1 MKSKLVWPF
10 TLMLFVFLIGFTS
23 VPAFALQFLDNFSTG
38 QSNWVPEQG
47 GWNFT
52 NPAPGIFFYR
62 CDCSSN
68 STTWRTN
75 TPIGTNWQFQ
85 ADMYFRTLYGSG
97 GTTGVGTLGLSK
109 PTGTFSSK
117 LAVNVTDNSSGQ
129 VLVQG
134 QYNDGSFHTVI
145 DSGWLSNAAPNYH
158 VWIARPASNYFQVVV
173 SATNGFFFNATS
185 GPVPVSALDQVAVPG
200 FRVNGA
206 VVDFASMQIDT
217 PITNVGLDNVQLTPI
232 TNQNQHYLMLAT
244 AAANDLLGHW
254 WIGNAP
260 AGQIANTWNGYTT
273 NLPDARGG
281 LWERGMFYTVLYDLW
296 RTTGDATLQQ
306 MLASDWRRTESL
318 YPTNQLESC
327 GQDSGVNWA
336 VDDAGWSSIMYL
348 DAYDATG
355 DPTALICAEGL
366 VNNAFNRWQD
376 SQLGGGMWYS
386 DARQIKSLYQV
397 AILLSAFQIYK
408 LTDDQSFYDRAMQCY
423 TWMETHLLRNDSLYW
438 CDYNS
443 SGPVGNNRPNDIHE
457 AGSVVFLGGNMGMA
471 LLHAR
476 LYQLTTNSIYLN
488 RAIRTANAIFSSP
501 LMNSGGVYVND
512 RDAWTEGTFAGE
524 WAREVLRLPGIDA
537 KHWTALWKTAG
548 SIYTNARTNGYYGG
562 SWSGPAEGSGST
574 WWVIGSLP
582 EQITTSSSSA
592 NMIIAAAALERQYTN
607 IIVPRLQISPPSSAS
622 ITVKALG
629 QPYWQYQLQ
638 SSTNLAIW
646 NVVTNFYLDP
656 ASNSFYFNSPPNG
669 SPMFFRAVSSV
680 QP

>member
-1 MKSKLVWPF
+1 MKSSFILRCA
-10 TLMLFVFLIGFTS
+10 LFIFLLGFTR
-23 VPAFALQFLDNFSTG
+23 VPAFALQFLDDFSTG
-38 QSNWVPEQG
+38 QSNWVPEESN
-47 GWNFT
+47 WSVT
-52 NPAPGIFFYR
+52 NPAPGVYFYE
-62 CDCSSN
+62 CDCPSN

-85 ADMYFRTLYGSG
+85 ADMYFRTLYGNG

-109 PTGTFSSK
+109 STGNFSSK

-129 VLVQG
+129 VLIQG

-173 SATNGFFFNATS
+173 LATNGFFFNATS

-206 VVDFASMQIDT
+206 VVDFANMQIDT
-217 PITNVGLDNVQLTPI
+217 PITNVDLDNVQLTPI
-232 TNQNQHYLMLAT
+232 TNQNQHYLTLAT

-254 WIGNAP
+254 WIGSAQ

-281 LWERGMFYTVLYDLW
+281 LWERGMFYFVLNDLW
-296 RTTGDATLQQ
+296 HTTGDSNLQQ
-306 MLASDWRRTESL
+306 MLTSDWRRTESL
-318 YPTNQLESC
+318 YTTNQLESC

-348 DAYDATG
+348 DAYDATR

-366 VNNAFNRWQD
+366 VNNAFNRWLD
-376 SQLGGGMWYS
+376 NQLGGGLWYS
-386 DARQIKSLYQV
+386 DAEQVKSLYQV
-397 AILLSAFQIYK
+397 AIVLSAFRIYE
-408 LTDDQSFYDRAMQCY
+408 LTGDQTYYDRAMQCY
-423 TWMETHLLRNDSLYW
+423 TWMETNLLRSDNLYW

-443 SGPVGNNRPNDIHE
+443 SGPVGQDRPNDIHE
-457 AGSVVFLGGNMGMA
+457 ANSVVFLGGNMGMA

-488 RAIRTANAIFSSP
+488 RAVRTVNAIFNSP
-501 LMNSGGVYVND
+501 LVTSGGVYVND
-512 RDAWTEGTFAGE
+512 RDAWTEGTFAGD
-524 WAREVLRLPGIDA
+524 WAREVLTLPGIDP
-537 KHWTALWKTAG
+537 KHWTTLWTSAD

-562 SWSGPAEGSGST
+562 SWSGPAEGSGSA

-592 NMIIAAAALERQYTN
+592 NMIMAAAASESQYTS
-607 IIVPRLQISPPSSAS
+607 IIIPRLQISPPLGAN
-622 ITVKALG
+622 ITVTTFG
-629 QPYWQYQLQ
+629 QPDWQYQFQ
-638 SSTNLAIW
+638 SSTNLMIW
-646 NVVTNFYLDP
+646 NVVTNFYPDP
-656 ASNSFYFNSPPNG
+656 ASNSFNFNSPING
-669 SPMFFRAVSSV
+669 SQMFFRAIPLV